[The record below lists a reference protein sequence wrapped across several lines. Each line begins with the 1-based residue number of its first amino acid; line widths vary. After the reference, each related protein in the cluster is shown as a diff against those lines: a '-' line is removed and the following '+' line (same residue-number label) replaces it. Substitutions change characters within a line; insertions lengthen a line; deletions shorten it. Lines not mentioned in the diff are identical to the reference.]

1 MGSVQNKSLSLCI
14 QVKKNKTKKT
24 RKVHLELIYENK
36 IDMSK
41 KKSLTSYRIITKKN
55 KQSPLSNYN
64 LPSILI
70 IIKKIKLN
78 LISIHHY

>member
-14 QVKKNKTKKT
+14 QNKKINTKST
-24 RKVHLELIYENK
+24 LELIYKNK
-36 IDMSK
+36 IAMSK
-41 KKSLTSYRIITKKN
+41 KKSLNSYKIITKKN

-70 IIKKIKLN
+70 IIKK
-78 LISIHHY
+78 Y

>member
-14 QVKKNKTKKT
+14 QMRKKTKTNTKST
-24 RKVHLELIYENK
+24 LELIYENK

-41 KKSLTSYRIITKKN
+41 KKSLTSYKNNYKNN

-64 LPSILI
+64 LPSKLI
-70 IIKKIKLN
+70 IIKKILN
-78 LISIHHY
+78 